1 MEYEKLDS
9 TKIGNKLR
17 QIRTERGETAENVA
31 KSIGVSGSAIAMYEI
46 GQRVPRDE
54 IKIRIAEHYGMSVE
68 SIFFP
73 SI

>member
-1 MEYEKLDS
+1 MEYEKMDS
-9 TKIGNKLR
+9 TRIGNKLR

>member
-54 IKIRIAEHYGMSVE
+54 IKIKIAEHYGMSVE
-68 SIFFP
+68 SLFFP

>member
-9 TKIGNKLR
+9 TRIGNKLR

>member
-1 MEYEKLDS
+1 MEYEKMDS

-54 IKIRIAEHYGMSVE
+54 IKIKIAEHYGMSVE